1 MEAADSVEVATSVAA
16 EGADLDSVAV
26 VISVAA
32 EALIS
37 ATGLVR
43 RALTS
48 ERAIAEVESVS
59 ACLTL
64 QVESSELRLR
74 PRMSIRL
81 SRRDPLRCKVRADLQ
96 RVA

>member
-1 MEAADSVEVATSVAA
+1 MAA
-16 EGADLDSVAV
+16 GADLEVAAV
-26 VISVAA
+26 VISVPA

>member
-1 MEAADSVEVATSVAA
+1 MEVA
-16 EGADLDSVAV
+16 AV
-26 VISVAA
+26 VISVPA

-59 ACLTL
+59 ACLTP

-74 PRMSIRL
+74 SRMSIPL